1 MNIRLVI
8 LGLLQRRPMHGYE
21 IKQEIERG
29 MGDWTDIAF
38 GSIYFAISKLA
49 EEQSISES
57 GKEKVGNRPSRIIYT
72 ITEKGRQEFI
82 RILRDEWRSEQ
93 RNYYPVDLAVYFMS
107 FLSKEEVRGYL
118 ERMILKTG
126 DSLQELEAHAGD
138 LKNNPYIPPL
148 AFAIIDHT
156 RRHLCAE
163 RDWLEDLASSL
174 DEIHDTYP
182 EYDS

>member
-1 MNIRLVI
+1 
-8 LGLLQRRPMHGYE
+8 
-21 IKQEIERG
+21 
-29 MGDWTDIAF
+29 
-38 GSIYFAISKLA
+38 
-49 EEQSISES
+49 
-57 GKEKVGNRPSRIIYT
+57 
-72 ITEKGRQEFI
+72 
-82 RILRDEWRSEQ
+82 
-93 RNYYPVDLAVYFMS
+93 
-107 FLSKEEVRGYL
+107 
-118 ERMILKTG
+118 MILKTG
-126 DSLQELEAHAGD
+126 ESLQELEAHAGD